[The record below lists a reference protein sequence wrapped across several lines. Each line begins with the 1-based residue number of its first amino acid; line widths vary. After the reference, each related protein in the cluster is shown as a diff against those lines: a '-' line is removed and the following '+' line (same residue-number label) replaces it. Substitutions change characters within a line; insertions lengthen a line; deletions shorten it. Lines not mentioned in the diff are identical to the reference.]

1 MKRNTVLRALAILI
15 VALAV
20 GYISLPLPSDA
31 RMIFTGLPI
40 GLFFSAGVAALLGRV
55 LVAVFGD
62 RPRPHAGNDALGTV
76 R

>member
-40 GLFFSAGVAALLGRV
+40 GLFFSSGVAALLGHV
-55 LVAVFGD
+55 LVAAFGD
-62 RPRPHAGNDALGTV
+62 RPRAHAGNDAMG
-76 R
+76 RK